1 MSFAIY
7 LIGYAIFIIGAA
19 LGAYYLNVP
28 PKWIGVGVL
37 CLIGIAIVHGATATR
52 QKDRSS

>member
-7 LIGYAIFIIGAA
+7 MVGYAIFIVGAA

-37 CLIGIAIVHGATATR
+37 CLVGIAIIHGVTSTR
-52 QKDRSS
+52 QKDPPT